1 MGMKNVISRSLFFAV
16 GICVLVLASFIPLS
30 QDKVVFLD
38 VGQGDSILI
47 QAKTA
52 QVLIDGGSGTK
63 VLERLGEELPWF
75 DRTIDVVISTHP
87 DKDHLEGLLHVLE
100 RYKVGLVLLPHIPH
114 TSQLQGEWLHR
125 LQRAV
130 ENKQFAYRFAWQ
142 GQKLKLGDVTID
154 VLGPSNDMIR
164 LAAAGTTNNA
174 SVITRVDFG
183 DFSLLLSGDAERA
196 VEKVLVEHLLNRLHV
211 NVLKVG
217 HHGSKTST
225 SQMLID
231 AVSPSAAVISVG
243 VDNSFGH
250 PHPAVMQR
258 LENIHLWRTDEHG
271 SVRFLRHDGQWLVT
285 TQR

>member
-16 GICVLVLASFIPLS
+16 GVCVLVLASFIPLPH
-30 QDKVVFLD
+30 DKVVFLD
-38 VGQGDSILI
+38 VGQGDSVLI
-47 QAKTA
+47 QTKTV

-75 DRTIDVVISTHP
+75 DRTIEVVISTHP

-100 RYKVGLVLLPHIPH
+100 RYKVGLVLLPHITH
-114 TSQLQGEWLHR
+114 TSQLQDEWLHQ

-130 ENKQFAYRFAWQ
+130 EDKQFAYRFAWQ
-142 GQKLKLGDVTID
+142 GQKLQLGDVTID

-196 VEKVLVEHLLNRLHV
+196 VEKALVEHLLNRLHV

-243 VDNSFGH
+243 ADNRFGH